1 VWTMFA
7 MFANGCLWKNCL
19 FFEQKS
25 INRNFKKKKSFNQVG
40 D

>member
-19 FFEQKS
+19 FLSKKYKQK
-25 INRNFKKKKSFNQVG
+25 FQKKKIIQSSW
-40 D
+40 